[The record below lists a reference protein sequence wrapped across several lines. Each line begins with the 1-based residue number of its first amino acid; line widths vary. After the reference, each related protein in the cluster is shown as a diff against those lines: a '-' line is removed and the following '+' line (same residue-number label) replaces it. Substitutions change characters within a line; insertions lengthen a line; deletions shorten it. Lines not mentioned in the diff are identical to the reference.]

1 MKVMLLK
8 DVYNL
13 GRAGDVKK
21 VADGYARNYLLPRA
35 FAVPATVGVQKQAE
49 NVRIAGD
56 KRREQENRDK
66 AGAAELLANL
76 RIEFPVRAGEQGR
89 LYGSVTHQMIADA
102 IEDATGETIDRR
114 SVIAPPIRELG
125 IVEVPIRLT
134 ADLIP
139 RVTVVVYQEGESSD
153 SQEDSVIG
161 SDESKI
167 EIDMSLSDNDNS
179 SETEPVV
186 VTDSGDLDKLVE

>member
-1 MKVMLLK
+1 MKVMLLQ

-49 NVRIAGD
+49 NVRAAGD
-56 KRREQENRDK
+56 KRREQENLDK
-66 AGAAELLANL
+66 AGTAKLLSELRL
-76 RIEFPVRAGEQGR
+76 EFPMRAGEQGR

-102 IEDATGETIDRR
+102 IESTTGEKIDRR
-114 SVIAPPIRELG
+114 NVIAPPIRELG

-139 RVTVVVYQEGESSD
+139 SVKVVVYQEGESSD
-153 SQEDSVIG
+153 TQEADVIG
-161 SDESKI
+161 YDESEI
-167 EIDMSLSDNDNS
+167 EIDMSPSDVDDS
-179 SETEPVV
+179 SEAELIDKI
-186 VTDSGDLDKLVE
+186 DSEDLDNISE

>member
-1 MKVMLLK
+1 MKVMLLQ

-13 GRAGDVKK
+13 GRAGDVRQ

-66 AGAAELLANL
+66 AGTAELLDNL

-102 IEDATGETIDRR
+102 IEDATGEMIDRR
-114 SVIAPPIRELG
+114 NVIAPPIRELG

-139 RVTVVVYQEGESSD
+139 SVTVVVYQEGESSD
-153 SQEDSVIG
+153 SQDDSVIG
-161 SDESKI
+161 PDAS
-167 EIDMSLSDNDNS
+167 EIPADRSLSDNDNLI
-179 SETEPVV
+179 EAEPVDE
-186 VTDSGDLDKLVE
+186 TDSEDLDKILE

>member
-1 MKVMLLK
+1 MLLK

-13 GRAGDVKK
+13 GRAGDVRK

-49 NVRIAGD
+49 NVRAAGN
-56 KRREQENRDK
+56 KRRDQENIDK
-66 AGAAELLANL
+66 AGAAELLAGL
-76 RIEFPVRAGEQGR
+76 RLEFAVRAGEQGR

-102 IEDATGETIDRR
+102 IEDSTGEKIDRR
-114 SVIAPPIRELG
+114 NVIAPPIRELG

-139 RVTVVVYQEGESSD
+139 SVKVVVYQEGESSD
-153 SQEDSVIG
+153 TQEADVI
-161 SDESKI
+161 SYDESEI
-167 EIDMSLSDNDNS
+167 EIDMSPSDVDDS
-179 SETEPVV
+179 SEAELIDK
-186 VTDSGDLDKLVE
+186 TDSEDLDNISE

>member
-13 GRAGDVKK
+13 GRAGDVRK

-76 RIEFPVRAGEQGR
+76 RIEFPLSAGEQGR

-102 IEDATGETIDRR
+102 IEDATGEAIARR
-114 SVIAPPIRELG
+114 SVSAPPIRELG

-134 ADLIP
+134 SDLIP
-139 RVTVVVYQEGESSD
+139 RVTVVVYQDGESSESQDVSTIGDDESEIAVDMSVSDNENSSEGES
-153 SQEDSVIG
+153 V
-161 SDESKI
+161 DE
-167 EIDMSLSDNDNS
+167 
-179 SETEPVV
+179 
-186 VTDSGDLDKLVE
+186 TDSGDFEKISE

>member
-13 GRAGDVKK
+13 GRAGDVRK

-49 NVRIAGD
+49 NVSAAGN
-56 KRREQENRDK
+56 KRRDQENIDK
-66 AGAAELLANL
+66 AGAAELLAGL
-76 RIEFPVRAGEQGR
+76 RLEFSVRAGEQGR

-102 IEDATGETIDRR
+102 IEDSTGEKIDRR
-114 SVIAPPIRELG
+114 NVIAPPIRELG

-134 ADLIP
+134 TDLIP
-139 RVTVVVYQEGESSD
+139 SVTVVVYQEGDSSD
-153 SQEDSVIG
+153 SQDISDSSYDESVIVK
-161 SDESKI
+161 D
-167 EIDMSLSDNDNS
+167 LSVADNDNS
-179 SETEPVV
+179 SEDELIDETKSE
-186 VTDSGDLDKLVE
+186 DLDNTSE

>member
-1 MKVMLLK
+1 MKVMLLQ

-13 GRAGDVKK
+13 GRAGDVRQ

-66 AGAAELLANL
+66 AGTAELLDNL

-102 IEDATGETIDRR
+102 IEDATGEMIDRR
-114 SVIAPPIRELG
+114 NVIAPPIRELG

-139 RVTVVVYQEGESSD
+139 SVTVVVYQDGESSESQDVSTIGDDESEIVVDMSVSYNENSSEGES
-153 SQEDSVIG
+153 V
-161 SDESKI
+161 DE
-167 EIDMSLSDNDNS
+167 
-179 SETEPVV
+179 
-186 VTDSGDLDKLVE
+186 TDSGDFEKISE